1 MTDTMLL
8 LSCMKC
14 KRITLGY
21 AAEVLGISSSTLRYK
36 INNDRDFK
44 VSEVDKLCHL
54 LGLNRDQ
61 RDLYCQLRGGI
72 FMTQQQRRATRNALA
87 RYGQRGYRQTFE
99 GRGWSLAI
107 EQALSYYDQTDPIRA
122 RLLRMRYFEHRSI
135 EDVMEQLNLSY
146 STYQKAHSD
155 LLSTIAVYAAHNGQ
169 L

>member
-61 RDLYCQLRGGI
+61 RVI
-72 FMTQQQRRATRNALA
+72 MTRPTPSVPGCSGCATLSIGASRMS
-87 RYGQRGYRQTFE
+87 
-99 GRGWSLAI
+99 WS
-107 EQALSYYDQTDPIRA
+107 S
-122 RLLRMRYFEHRSI
+122 
-135 EDVMEQLNLSY
+135 
-146 STYQKAHSD
+146 ST
-155 LLSTIAVYAAHNGQ
+155 
-169 L
+169 

>member
-44 VSEVDKLCHL
+44 VSDVDKLCHL

-61 RDLYCQLRGGI
+61 RDLYFFRHV
-72 FMTQQQRRATRNALA
+72 
-87 RYGQRGYRQTFE
+87 
-99 GRGWSLAI
+99 S
-107 EQALSYYDQTDPIRA
+107 
-122 RLLRMRYFEHRSI
+122 
-135 EDVMEQLNLSY
+135 
-146 STYQKAHSD
+146 
-155 LLSTIAVYAAHNGQ
+155 
-169 L
+169 

>member
-54 LGLNRDQ
+54 LGHNRDQ
-61 RDLYCQLRGGI
+61 RDQ
-72 FMTQQQRRATRNALA
+72 
-87 RYGQRGYRQTFE
+87 
-99 GRGWSLAI
+99 
-107 EQALSYYDQTDPIRA
+107 
-122 RLLRMRYFEHRSI
+122 YFFRHVS
-135 EDVMEQLNLSY
+135 
-146 STYQKAHSD
+146 
-155 LLSTIAVYAAHNGQ
+155 
-169 L
+169 

>member
-21 AAEVLGISSSTLRYK
+21 AASSSTLRYK

-61 RDLYCQLRGGI
+61 RDLYFFRHV
-72 FMTQQQRRATRNALA
+72 
-87 RYGQRGYRQTFE
+87 
-99 GRGWSLAI
+99 S
-107 EQALSYYDQTDPIRA
+107 
-122 RLLRMRYFEHRSI
+122 
-135 EDVMEQLNLSY
+135 
-146 STYQKAHSD
+146 
-155 LLSTIAVYAAHNGQ
+155 
-169 L
+169 

>member
-54 LGLNRDQ
+54 LGL
-61 RDLYCQLRGGI
+61 
-72 FMTQQQRRATRNALA
+72 
-87 RYGQRGYRQTFE
+87 
-99 GRGWSLAI
+99 
-107 EQALSYYDQTDPIRA
+107 
-122 RLLRMRYFEHRSI
+122 
-135 EDVMEQLNLSY
+135 
-146 STYQKAHSD
+146 
-155 LLSTIAVYAAHNGQ
+155 
-169 L
+169 

>member
-21 AAEVLGISSSTLRYK
+21 AAGVLGISSSTLRYK

-61 RDLYCQLRGGI
+61 RHFHDTAAAPRYPQRPGPLRPAGI
-72 FMTQQQRRATRNALA
+72 PPDV
-87 RYGQRGYRQTFE
+87 RG
-99 GRGWSLAI
+99 
-107 EQALSYYDQTDPIRA
+107 P
-122 RLLRMRYFEHRSI
+122 RLEPGH
-135 EDVMEQLNLSY
+135 
-146 STYQKAHSD
+146 
-155 LLSTIAVYAAHNGQ
+155 
-169 L
+169 

>member
-54 LGLNRDQ
+54 NQSLLISTAQ
-61 RDLYCQLRGGI
+61 V
-72 FMTQQQRRATRNALA
+72 F
-87 RYGQRGYRQTFE
+87 RQT
-99 GRGWSLAI
+99 S
-107 EQALSYYDQTDPIRA
+107 
-122 RLLRMRYFEHRSI
+122 
-135 EDVMEQLNLSY
+135 
-146 STYQKAHSD
+146 
-155 LLSTIAVYAAHNGQ
+155 
-169 L
+169 

>member
-1 MTDTMLL
+1 MCIASRIRNQKEAFFMTDTMLL

-61 RDLYCQLRGGI
+61 RDLYFFRHV
-72 FMTQQQRRATRNALA
+72 
-87 RYGQRGYRQTFE
+87 
-99 GRGWSLAI
+99 S
-107 EQALSYYDQTDPIRA
+107 
-122 RLLRMRYFEHRSI
+122 
-135 EDVMEQLNLSY
+135 
-146 STYQKAHSD
+146 
-155 LLSTIAVYAAHNGQ
+155 
-169 L
+169 